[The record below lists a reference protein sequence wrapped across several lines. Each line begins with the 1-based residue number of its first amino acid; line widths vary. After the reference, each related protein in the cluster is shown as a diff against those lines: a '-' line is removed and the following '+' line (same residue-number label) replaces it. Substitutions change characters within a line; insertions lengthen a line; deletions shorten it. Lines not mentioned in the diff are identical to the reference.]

1 MGGRQQA
8 RDGALVWPRQPGLY
22 FLADLPLPTAQ
33 ATIVP
38 GEVHDPDIE
47 GSTITVTEV
56 TLSPDLKLATCYV
69 MPLGDADIA
78 KTVEALD
85 RNRKFLRGAV
95 TKRVDLKFS
104 PELRFRVDSSFETGE
119 RIDALLRSP
128 GVRRDLGDDRDDS

>member
-1 MGGRQQA
+1 MPRADHRRAGAAPTQRQL
-8 RDGALVWPRQPGLY
+8 RVGELVRHALAEVLMR
-22 FLADLPLPTAQ
+22 
-33 ATIVP
+33 

-95 TKRVDLKFS
+95 TKRIDLKFS